1 WMNHMVVATGYH
13 QPIVGSSG
21 HRQWT
26 FARVLIDHPQ
36 HGRANAYAEFHF
48 FPSEI
53 RLMRLSSELHL
64 GYGQIR
70 NSEHK
75 VVDQLSRD
83 RIGGTDQSCRHD
95 GRKNSKATMAPPVQ
109 QKHTSEFVS
118 HIHLSSRYAR
128 CQGGHSEIRKGIG

>member
-1 WMNHMVVATGYH
+1 MVVATGYH
-13 QPIVGSSG
+13 QPIVGSSR
-21 HRQWT
+21 HRLGT

-36 HGRANAYAEFHF
+36 YGRASAYAEFHF
-48 FPSEI
+48 LPSEI
-53 RLMRLSSELHL
+53 RLMRLSGELHP

-70 NSEHK
+70 YSKHN

-118 HIHLSSRYAR
+118 HFHLSPRYLR
-128 CQGGHSEIRKGIG
+128 TLPERTL